1 MITCQVCG
9 TETLY
14 LPDHLQ
20 AEHGLS
26 VTEYRKEHPDSPIA
40 SPEVIERLR
49 HTEHGGLTNGLR
61 KHPPPAENL
70 TARFAGVRFPVN
82 GDVPPEVCLDLP
94 EKYRIPTV
102 GPLANDIAELAVVML
117 GDEPIWVH
125 GQPGTGKDA
134 AFFAWSYYT
143 RTPALFLQ
151 INAQT
156 NIKAWFYRRGF
167 DKDGTN
173 YEEGKVLKALRDGY
187 TTPDGRVVPY
197 LILLSDADRADPRQL
212 EAFRSIIE
220 SSGGRVEGPMGE
232 FYPVVPGSKIAF
244 TANSAGGGD
253 EFGRCITS
261 NALDS
266 SFLDRTVALKFHW
279 LEWEDEVEILKEK
292 FEVFCDR
299 IGDDNLAKIGKVTQ
313 TMREKIE
320 AEEIDAEF
328 SHRALEHWCA
338 HGQRIL
344 QVIPGSG
351 LPKNI
356 LLRAARVGFLDKQK
370 DRTIR
375 EQMWTVLT
383 THIPEEK

>member
-14 LPDHLQ
+14 LPDHIK

-26 VTEYRKEHPDSPIA
+26 VLEYRRKHPGSPVA
-40 SPEVIERLR
+40 AQAVVDTLR
-49 HTEHGGLTNGLR
+49 RVKHEGLATGVR
-61 KHPPPAENL
+61 KHPPPAESL
-70 TARFAGVRFPVN
+70 ACRFAGVQFPVN
-82 GDVPPEVCLDLP
+82 GDVPENVCLKLP
-94 EKYRIPTV
+94 DEYRVPTV
-102 GPLANDIAELAVVML
+102 GELANDIAELAVALL
-117 GDEPIWVH
+117 GDEPIWLH
-125 GQPGTGKDA
+125 GPPGTGKDA
-134 AFFAWSYYT
+134 AFQAFSYFT

-167 DKDGTN
+167 DQSGTN

-187 TTPDGRVVPY
+187 KTQDGRVVPY

-232 FYPVVPGSKIAF
+232 FYEVVPGSKVVF
-244 TANSAGGGD
+244 TANSVGGGD

-261 NALDS
+261 NAMDS
-266 SFLDRTVALKFHW
+266 SFLDRTVALKFHFM
-279 LEWEDEVEILKEK
+279 EWEDEVEILKDK
-292 FEVFCDR
+292 FPTFCER
-299 IGDDNLAKIGKVTQ
+299 LGEDNLAKLGKVTS
-313 TMREKIE
+313 TMRQKIE
-320 AEEIDAEF
+320 SEEIDAEF

-338 HGQRIL
+338 HGERIL
-344 QVIPGSG
+344 RVSQGSG
-351 LPKNI
+351 LPKNL

-375 EQMWTVLT
+375 EQMFTVLT